1 MPCPSQF
8 DKIYEIDYPDDEKK
22 RIRRRYIDSEINSD
36 SDDYCDRSSEYFMMN
51 KNKNKHKNNGVD
63 DLAWPTKFESGYL
76 GRIKIRGKYSWVDK
90 DVFDYKYYD
99 EYLYNMKIQII
110 KIIEKKYL

>member
-8 DKIYEIDYPDDEKK
+8 DKIFEIDYPDDEKK

-51 KNKNKHKNNGVD
+51 KNKNKNVD
-63 DLAWPTKFESGYL
+63 DLAWPTKFESGHT

>member
-36 SDDYCDRSSEYFMMN
+36 CDDYCNRSSEYFMMN
-51 KNKNKHKNNGVD
+51 NNKNKNVD
-63 DLAWPTKFESGYL
+63 DLAWPTTFESGYL
-76 GRIKIRGKYSWVDK
+76 GRIKIWHGVEERVDK
-90 DVFDYKYYD
+90 DMFDYKYYD